1 MRCRWGDGWR
11 TQERGVNRQ
20 GADRLGKH
28 REQSRADEANTGQVW
43 RGRTG
48 QGRSAG
54 THSRENTEEQT
65 ENQNPTV
72 QE

>member
-28 REQSRADEANTGQVW
+28 REQGRADEANTGQVW
-43 RGRTG
+43 GKQSRAGLMSPNAGQVWRRT
-48 QGRSAG
+48 
-54 THSRENTEEQT
+54 
-65 ENQNPTV
+65 
-72 QE
+72 